1 MRRLTLLLTAAIA
14 ALAPIVL
21 AQSAGPYKVL
31 KTAKVGGEGGTDY
44 IYADTVG
51 RRLYITRGATQAR
64 EATATTPAVPAFEKR
79 LTIFDLDTLEP
90 VGVIPGVGG
99 NGATVCPKTGHGFTS
114 DHPQPS
120 MFDVKTMKLIKTIEV
135 PQGFSADGIYCDTSN
150 DRVYIG
156 SHPTK
161 SLLVV
166 DAKDGTVL
174 GNIDLGGTPEQTVGD
189 GKGTV
194 YQVLQDRPGGVAV
207 IDAKTMKVTKTYPFG
222 DNGGCNGLA
231 LDVKN
236 QILFAA
242 CAAVGPAPAR
252 GTPGQPAPAGPP
264 PAPDPNAKPPQT
276 FVILSAKDGK
286 ILARLPLAGGSDG
299 AAFNPAT
306 MEAFSTQGN
315 GTMTIVKEKS
325 PTSFEVEQDLK
336 TWPSNGARTIAFDSK
351 TGHLFAM
358 ASEIGP
364 PPPPPPA
371 GTPPPAG
378 GRGAAAAPRSRV
390 PSRSSWSASSSEAR
404 QRPQPQRITTRLKYD
419 YRAFLQYELN
429 GWISASCL
437 LILDMGNET

>member
-1 MRRLTLLLTAAIA
+1 MRRNALLLILMSVLFTSAG
-14 ALAPIVL
+14 LAFQ
-21 AQSAGPYKVL
+21 AGTDGPYKVL

-44 IYADTVG
+44 IYADPVG
-51 RRLYITRGATQAR
+51 RRLYITRNQLAARPATD
-64 EATATTPAVPAFEKR
+64 TTPAVAAVEGR

-90 VGVIPGVGG
+90 VGVIPGVAG

-120 MFDVKTMKLIKTIEV
+120 MFDVKTMKLIKRIEV
-135 PQGFSADGIYCDTSN
+135 PAGFQADGIYCDTFN

-161 SLLVV
+161 SLMVV
-166 DAKDGTVL
+166 DAMDGTVL
-174 GNIDLGGTPEQTVGD
+174 GNVDLGGTPEQTVAD

-194 YQVLQDRPGGVAV
+194 YQVLQERPGSVAV
-207 IDAKTMKVTKTYPFG
+207 VDVKTMKVTATYSFG
-222 DNGGCNGLA
+222 DAATGNGSCNGLA
-231 LDVKN
+231 LDAKN
-236 QILFAA
+236 AILFAA
-242 CAAVGPAPAR
+242 CAGVGPAPDR
-252 GTPGQPAPAGPP
+252 GAPP
-264 PAPDPNAKPPQT
+264 PATAPQA

-286 ILARLPLAGGSDG
+286 ILAKLPLAGGSDG
-299 AAFNPAT
+299 ATFNPAT

-325 PTSFEVEQDLK
+325 PTSFEVEQNLQ

-358 ASEIGP
+358 ASEAAP

-378 GRGAAAAPRSRV
+378 GRGGGRGQTIPGSFTIIMV
-390 PSRSSWSASSSEAR
+390 GS
-404 QRPQPQRITTRLKYD
+404 K
-419 YRAFLQYELN
+419 
-429 GWISASCL
+429 
-437 LILDMGNET
+437 

>member
-1 MRRLTLLLTAAIA
+1 MTRLSLFVAF
-14 ALAPIVL
+14 ALACAVAVGV
-21 AQSAGPYKVL
+21 AQQPAMSDSPYKVL

-44 IYADTVG
+44 IFADTAG
-51 RRLYITRGATQAR
+51 RRLYITRGATPAQP
-64 EATATTPAVPAFEKR
+64 ATDTRPALPAFEKR
-79 LTIFDLDTLEP
+79 VTIFDLDTLEP
-90 VGVIPGVGG
+90 VGVITGVGG
-99 NGATVCPKTGHGFTS
+99 NGATVCPKSGHGFTS

-135 PQGFSADGIYCDTSN
+135 PAGFSADGIYCDNFN

-161 SLLVV
+161 TLMVV

-174 GNIDLGGTPEQTVGD
+174 GNIDLGGIPEQTIGD

-207 IDAKTMKVTKTYPFG
+207 IDGKTLKLTATYPLG

-242 CAAVGPAPAR
+242 CSAVGPAPAR
-252 GTPGQPAPAGPP
+252 GTPGQPAPPAA
-264 PAPDPNAKPPQT
+264 APDPNAKPPQT

-286 ILARLPLAGGSDG
+286 ILTRLPLAGSSDG
-299 AAFNPAT
+299 AAFNPST
-306 MEAFSTQGN
+306 MEAFATQGN

-325 PTSFEVEQDLK
+325 PTSFEVEQNLK
-336 TWPSNGARTIAFDSK
+336 TWPTNGARTIAFDGK

-358 ASEIGP
+358 ATEP
-364 PPPPPPA
+364 NPPA
-371 GTPPPAG
+371 PAPAGAPAG
-378 GRGAAAAPRSRV
+378 GGRGGGSLPGSFTIIMV
-390 PSRSSWSASSSEAR
+390 G
-404 QRPQPQRITTRLKYD
+404 K
-419 YRAFLQYELN
+419 
-429 GWISASCL
+429 
-437 LILDMGNET
+437 

>member
-1 MRRLTLLLTAAIA
+1 MRRTAMRRLSLLLTAGIA

-21 AQSAGPYKVL
+21 AQSTGPYRVI
-31 KTAKVGGEGGTDY
+31 KTARVGGEGGTDY

-99 NGATVCPKTGHGFTS
+99 NGAAVCPSTGHGFTS

-120 MFDVKTMKLIKTIEV
+120 MFDVKTSKLIKTIEV
-135 PQGFSADGIYCDTSN
+135 PERFSADGIYCDTSS

-174 GNIDLGGTPEQTVGD
+174 GNVDLGGTPEQTIGD
-189 GKGTV
+189 GKGTI
-194 YQVLQDRPGGVAV
+194 YQVLQDRPGSVAV
-207 IDAKTMKVTKTYPFG
+207 VDAKTMKVTKNYPFG

-236 QILFAA
+236 QVLFAA
-242 CAAVGPAPAR
+242 CSVMGPA
-252 GTPGQPAPAGPP
+252 GTPVDPANPS
-264 PAPDPNAKPPQT
+264 QR

-286 ILARLPLAGGSDG
+286 VLERLPLAGSSDG

-325 PTSFEVEQDLK
+325 ATGFEVEQNLK
-336 TWPSNGARTIAFDSK
+336 TWPGNGARTIAFDSK

-358 ASEIGP
+358 ASEAGP

-371 GTPPPAG
+371 GAPPPTGRG
-378 GRGAAAAPRSRV
+378 GRGSVV
-390 PSRSSWSASSSEAR
+390 PGSFT
-404 QRPQPQRITTRLKYD
+404 IIMVGTK
-419 YRAFLQYELN
+419 
-429 GWISASCL
+429 
-437 LILDMGNET
+437 

>member
-21 AQSAGPYKVL
+21 AQSTGPYKVL

-44 IYADTVG
+44 IFADTVG

-64 EATATTPAVPAFEKR
+64 EATDTTPAVPAFEKR
-79 LTIFDLDTLEP
+79 LTIFDLDTLDP
-90 VGVIPGVGG
+90 VGVISGVGG

-161 SLLVV
+161 ALMVV
-166 DAKDGTVL
+166 DATDGTVL

-236 QILFAA
+236 QVLFAA

-276 FVILSAKDGK
+276 FVILSAKDGN

-299 AAFNPAT
+299 AAFNPET

-378 GRGAAAAPRSRV
+378 GRGGGRGAAIPGSFTIIMV
-390 PSRSSWSASSSEAR
+390 G
-404 QRPQPQRITTRLKYD
+404 K
-419 YRAFLQYELN
+419 
-429 GWISASCL
+429 
-437 LILDMGNET
+437 

>member
-1 MRRLTLLLTAAIA
+1 MRRNAILFLVMI
-14 ALAPIVL
+14 ALFTSAGL
-21 AQSAGPYKVL
+21 AFQAGTDGPYKVL
-31 KTAKVGGEGGTDY
+31 KTARVGGEGGTDY

-64 EATATTPAVPAFEKR
+64 EATGTTPAVPAFEKR
-79 LTIFDLDTLEP
+79 LTIFNLDTLES

-99 NGATVCPKTGHGFTS
+99 NGAAVCPNTGHGFTS
-114 DHPQPS
+114 DHPKPS
-120 MFDVKTMKLIKTIEV
+120 MFDVKTMTLIKTIDV
-135 PQGFSADGIYCDTSN
+135 PERFSADGIYCDTSS

-174 GNIDLGGTPEQTVGD
+174 GHIDLGGTPEQTIGD
-189 GKGTV
+189 GKGTI

-207 IDAKTMKVTKTYPFG
+207 VDAKTMKVTATYSFG
-222 DNGGCNGLA
+222 ENGGCNGLA
-231 LDVKN
+231 LDVTN
-236 QILFAA
+236 QIPFAA
-242 CAAVGPAPAR
+242 CSVVGPP
-252 GTPGQPAPAGPP
+252 GTPPAT
-264 PAPDPNAKPPQT
+264 DPGAKPPQT

-286 ILARLPLAGGSDG
+286 ILERLPLAGSSDG

-325 PTSFEVEQDLK
+325 PTSFEVVQDLK

-358 ASEIGP
+358 ASEVG

-378 GRGAAAAPRSRV
+378 GPSAGRGAAMS
-390 PSRSSWSASSSEAR
+390 
-404 QRPQPQRITTRLKYD
+404 
-419 YRAFLQYELN
+419 
-429 GWISASCL
+429 GSC
-437 LILDMGNET
+437 